1 MSEHGSSDCDRRNL
15 TAFEPGRR
23 LAMEIA
29 RSDFHHDARMAT
41 AGSVAPKCV
50 YSYNDAEKG

>member
-1 MSEHGSSDCDRRNL
+1 
-15 TAFEPGRR
+15 
-23 LAMEIA
+23 MEIA